1 MGFRLSGIDCFAG
14 FSGVSS
20 VWDTL
25 FSVLFS
31 CSEIHKICF
40 LFVIRMSGIK
50 GFGFSGFSFKL
61 PQYGGL
67 VFLHG

>member
-20 VWDTL
+20 GWDTL
-25 FSVLFS
+25 FSVLFC

-40 LFVIRMSGIK
+40 F
-50 GFGFSGFSFKL
+50 FG
-61 PQYGGL
+61 YTDEWY
-67 VFLHG
+67 